1 MAKPNVT
8 FERGYSRDRG
18 VVSKQLRTVG
28 GLRMLQP
35 LSADE
40 ERALLP
46 VITRGRD
53 AARRLDEGDLD
64 VVTTRSL
71 RREREEGQRAE
82 STLLRATCGLVR
94 LRVVERG
101 YRFGNEELEAAGVE
115 GLVNAL
121 HRFDPEKGN
130 RFSTYANYWITKLVN
145 QAIRQQAGLSE
156 SEMDYVLKLQK
167 LLRTDLVKHFSAK
180 EIATSLGVSL
190 TKARDIVQMNH
201 DLVNR
206 RFESSDFEHG
216 VEARASHDVHEPP
229 QWVIEELRRLCGD
242 DFDAFWQYA
251 FRTMSIEEIA
261 KTKGISRQAMS
272 KRIEKCRK
280 AVRESAEAERLQGW
294 LDRQ

>member
-1 MAKPNVT
+1 MLKPLT
-8 FERGYSRDRG
+8 
-18 VVSKQLRTVG
+18 
-28 GLRMLQP
+28 P
-35 LSADE
+35 DE

-46 VITRGRD
+46 VITRGRE
-53 AARRLDEGDLD
+53 AARRLETDDFD
-64 VVTTRSL
+64 VAITRAL

-94 LRVVERG
+94 LRVTERG

-130 RFSTYANYWITKLVN
+130 RFSTYANYWIMKLVN

-156 SEMDYVLKLQK
+156 SEMEYVLKLQK
-167 LLRTDLVKHFSAK
+167 LLRSDLAKKFSTK
-180 EIATSLGVSL
+180 EIAAALGVSPA
-190 TKARDIVQMNH
+190 KARDIVQMNH

-206 RFESSDFEHG
+206 RFETGDFDRG
-216 VEARASHDVHEPP
+216 IEARPSPDVNEAP
-229 QWVIEELRRLCGD
+229 QWVIEELQRLCGD

-272 KRIEKCRK
+272 KRLEKCRT
-280 AVRESAEAERLQGW
+280 AVRASAEAKRLQGW
-294 LDRQ
+294 FDQQ

>member
-1 MAKPNVT
+1 M
-8 FERGYSRDRG
+8 
-18 VVSKQLRTVG
+18 VSKELRTVG
-28 GLRMLQP
+28 GLRMLKP
-35 LSADE
+35 LAADE

-53 AARRLDEGDLD
+53 AARRLEEGDLD
-64 VVTTRSL
+64 AVTTRSL

-101 YRFGNEELEAAGVE
+101 YRFGDEELEAAGVE

-156 SEMDYVLKLQK
+156 SEMEYVLQLQK
-167 LLRTDLVKHFSAK
+167 LLRTDLVKRFSAK
-180 EIATSLGVSL
+180 EIATALGVSL
-190 TKARDIVQMNH
+190 AKARDIVQMNH

-206 RFESSDFEHG
+206 RFESSNFDRG
-216 VEARASHDVHEPP
+216 IEARPSHDVNEAP
-229 QWVIEELRRLCGD
+229 QWVIEELQRLCGD

-261 KTKGISRQAMS
+261 KTKGMSRQAMS
-272 KRIEKCRK
+272 KRLEKCRR
-280 AVRESAEAERLQGW
+280 AVRDSAEATRLQEW
-294 LDRQ
+294 FAKQ